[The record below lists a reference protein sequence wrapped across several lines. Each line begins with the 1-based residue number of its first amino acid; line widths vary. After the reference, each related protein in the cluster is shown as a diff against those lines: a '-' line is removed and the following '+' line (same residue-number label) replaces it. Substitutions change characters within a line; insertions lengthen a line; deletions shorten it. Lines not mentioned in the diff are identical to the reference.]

1 MRFHLEI
8 DPNMTTTSVCGDGC
22 RVNMKGSRLSEKIYS
37 IKSPFTCC
45 LSHASFGTIRCL
57 CTSKTICQS
66 DAQALYENL
75 RKVLKHFSKSPKSS
89 EVLTEALDALELN
102 QIHLMNWGGTR
113 MAGFLDTCQRPSNM
127 IIPLIDTL
135 IAENIRLYETSSWPV
150 L

>member
-8 DPNMTTTSVCGDGC
+8 DPNMIITSVCGDGC

-66 DAQALYENL
+66 DARALCENL
-75 RKVLKHFSKSPKSS
+75 RKVLKHFLKSPKSS
-89 EVLTEALDALELN
+89 EVLTEC
-102 QIHLMNWGGTR
+102 HLMNWGGTR
-113 MAGFLDTCQRPSNM
+113 MAGFLDTCQRPSNI
-127 IIPLIDTL
+127 IIPFIDTL

>member
-1 MRFHLEI
+1 
-8 DPNMTTTSVCGDGC
+8 
-22 RVNMKGSRLSEKIYS
+22 MKGSRLSEKIYS

-66 DAQALYENL
+66 DAQALCENL
-75 RKVLKHFSKSPKSS
+75 RKVLKHFLKSPKSS
-89 EVLTEALDALELN
+89 EVLTEC
-102 QIHLMNWGGTR
+102 HLMNWGGTR
-113 MAGFLDTCQRPSNM
+113 MAGFLDTCQRPSNI
-127 IIPLIDTL
+127 IIPFIDTL